1 MLKPPSLR
9 DHLVRALPDLARDPG
24 KLVLTIGQGSISSR
38 ATGSLAFEYS
48 YTLQVLFL
56 DYAGHADAIIV
67 PLLIWLYANQP
78 DALDNVARQDRPFRF
93 LADYLSPTTADIAIE
108 LDLTERVIVRPRTDE
123 GAPDGALNVIHLP
136 EPEHPAF
143 QPLPEEWSLWFCDEL
158 LATWDHDP
166 RP

>member
-9 DHLVRALPDLARDPG
+9 DHLVRALPHLARDPG
-24 KLVLTIGQGSISSR
+24 KLVLTIGQGSVRTR

-67 PLLIWLYANQP
+67 PLLIWLYTHQP
-78 DALDNVARQDRPFRF
+78 DALDNVERQQQPFRF
-93 LADYLSPTTADIAIE
+93 FADYLSASTADIAIE
-108 LDLTERVIVRPRTDE
+108 LDLTERVLVRPRTAE
-123 GAPDGALNVIHLP
+123 GAPAGALDAIHVP
-136 EPEHPAF
+136 EPEHPAHR
-143 QPLPEEWSLWFCDEL
+143 PVPEEWSLWFRDEL
-158 LATWDHDP
+158 LARWDHDP